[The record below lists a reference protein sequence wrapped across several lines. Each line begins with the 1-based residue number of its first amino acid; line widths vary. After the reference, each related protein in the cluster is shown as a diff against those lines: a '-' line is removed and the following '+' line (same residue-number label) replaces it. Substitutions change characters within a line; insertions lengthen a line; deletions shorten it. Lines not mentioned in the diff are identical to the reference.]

1 MLYRLGASDIDRN
14 KTNRLDQSMATAAP
28 FSGPIGNSRWSLAGM
43 TAVVT
48 GGTLGIGYA
57 VVEELAELGP
67 EVHTCSRTESF
78 AENVTSLFDGKLNI
92 LINNVGT
99 NIFKTTLEFTPE
111 EYSMIMATNL
121 ESCYHMCQLTH
132 PLLKAYGAG
141 NIVFISSVMGLVH
154 TPFGSIYSAT
164 KGAMNQLAKNLACE
178 WAKDNIRSN
187 SVAPWATKTPLA
199 QHLVENEEFLEA
211 MASRTPLKRVAE
223 PNEVSSLVAFLC
235 LPAASYI
242 TGQTIAVDGGFTV
255 NGFLNKV
262 IGICYN
268 YHWEFATTTIG
279 NNGNNSGID
288 P

>member
-1 MLYRLGASDIDRN
+1 
-14 KTNRLDQSMATAAP
+14 MATAAP

-57 VVEELAELGP
+57 VVEELAELGA
-67 EVHTCSRTESF
+67 EVHTCSRTESVLNQRLQEWSDKGF
-78 AENVTSLFDGKLNI
+78 KVTGSVCDLSSRPQREQFVEKVTTLFGGKLNI

-99 NIFKTTLEFTPE
+99 NIFKNTLEFTPE

-132 PLLKAYGAG
+132 PLLKASGAG

-199 QHLVENEEFLEA
+199 QHIIEKEEFLEA

-255 NGFLNKV
+255 NGF
-262 IGICYN
+262 
-268 YHWEFATTTIG
+268 
-279 NNGNNSGID
+279 